1 MVPNKYIG
9 IMPMSSTVLNIGLD
23 YLLIITIEM
32 DKMAFILFKP
42 TRSIGRTVSSIVCA
56 LERKIHF
63 VYN

>member
-1 MVPNKYIG
+1 MIPNRYTG

-23 YLLIITIEM
+23 YLLLITIEM
-32 DKMAFILFKP
+32 GKMAFILFKP
-42 TRSIGRTVSSIVCA
+42 TRSTGRTVSSIVYA